1 MVASG
6 KGILAADEA
15 VTNMG
20 GFTDIGVDNIEE
32 NRRRWR
38 QLLFEI
44 PNLSDFLRF
53 VYYDANRKINIKVL
67 GRKTKK

>member
-53 VYYDANRKINIKVL
+53 IYYDANRKINKS
-67 GRKTKK
+67 TW